1 MPKPE
6 HFGHAALVGWRK
18 AVADATAPRL
28 ASAGPLSE
36 DQTRAIIGAALF
48 AASAFYVV
56 STIVRIVNTARDR

>member
-18 AVADATAPRL
+18 KVADATAPRL
-28 ASAGPLSE
+28 ASNGPLSE
-36 DQTRAIIGAALF
+36 DQARAVIGVALF

-56 STIVRIVNTARDR
+56 STVVRIVKTARG

>member
-18 AVADATAPRL
+18 VVADATAPRL
-28 ASAGPLSE
+28 AKTGPLSE
-36 DQTRAIIGAALF
+36 EQARAIIGSVLF

-56 STIVRIVNTARDR
+56 STIVRIVKTARG

>member
-6 HFGHAALVGWRK
+6 HFGHATLVGWRK

-28 ASAGPLSE
+28 ANAGPLSE
-36 DQTRAIIGAALF
+36 DQARAVIGSALF

-56 STIVRIVNTARDR
+56 STVVRMVKVARG